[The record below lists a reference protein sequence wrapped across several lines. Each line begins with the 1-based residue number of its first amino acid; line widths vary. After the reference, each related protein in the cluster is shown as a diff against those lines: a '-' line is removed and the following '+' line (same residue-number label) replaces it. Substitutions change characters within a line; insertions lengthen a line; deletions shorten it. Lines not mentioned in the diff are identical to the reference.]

1 MHVESIA
8 IPTPVRV
15 SKHGWHGGIGMILSG
30 GSNDSDSGPN
40 HSRRAWRRPLRPVRY
55 PSSRGPTASIVAQV
69 AGSPSSGQSC
79 YATRI

>member
-30 GSNDSDSGPN
+30 GSNDSDSGPTILDA
-40 HSRRAWRRPLRPVRY
+40 HGEDL
-55 PSSRGPTASIVAQV
+55 
-69 AGSPSSGQSC
+69 
-79 YATRI
+79 